1 MQWQRWTVGE
11 LATNC
16 YLVWCENTRQAA
28 LIDPGGKGEQLLAA
42 LEDRELQ
49 LKALVNTHGHADHM
63 AGNSY
68 LQAATGAEILIHAA
82 DAPMLVEPAR
92 NLSLFLGQDIKSP
105 PAGRLLHDGDGVAVG
120 QEELQVRHTPGHTP
134 GGISLVAEGLVFSGD
149 TLFAGSVGRTDFPG
163 GSREE
168 LLRSI
173 ESRLMVL
180 PDETRVLPGH
190 GPETTIGAERQSNPF
205 LQSAQT

>member
-28 LIDPGGKGEQLLAA
+28 LVDPGGKGEQLLAA